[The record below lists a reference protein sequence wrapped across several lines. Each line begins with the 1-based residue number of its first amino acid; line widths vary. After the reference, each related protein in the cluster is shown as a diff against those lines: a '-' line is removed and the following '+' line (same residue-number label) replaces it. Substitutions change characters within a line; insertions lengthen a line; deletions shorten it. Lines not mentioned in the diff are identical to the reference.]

1 VKKTRVCV
9 IGAGLAGLAAAE
21 RLQGAGHEVVV
32 LEARDRVGGRVWSK
46 QLENGAWIERGA
58 EFIEL
63 DQTSI
68 QELAA
73 RLDVPLALTT
83 MSYSDR
89 EPRGGTPITRDEL
102 AEGVAALGRS
112 SRSLVRPNLSVR
124 EVLDDTPMT
133 HGAREAIASRLQ
145 ISFAFRVDALDS
157 ALLTHEAGSFSG
169 EQSLRCIGGNQQLA
183 IRLAEALEGTLHRET
198 PANGVEWSAT
208 GVRVQTP
215 TGEVPADACVVAV
228 PASVMHR
235 ISFAPALPDRKA
247 DALAG
252 VVYGQAAKLAV
263 PLRRPAPASAVLSV
277 PDLFWTWT
285 ATRGAAEA
293 DPVVGC
299 FAGSPAALERLGVDE
314 GPARWLARLVEL
326 RPDLALDQTGAV
338 LTTWHDDPW
347 AQAAYSSLTAGQPH
361 DDAALQE
368 PVGPLHFAGEHTAGD
383 CFGLMEGAIR
393 SGQRAAN
400 EIKQP
405 KR

>member
-1 VKKTRVCV
+1 MTARVCV

-21 RLQGAGHEVVV
+21 RLEATGHEVVL
-32 LEARDRVGGRVWSK
+32 LEARDRVGGRVWSEK
-46 QLENGAWIERGA
+46 LGNGAWIERGA

-89 EPRGGTPITRDEL
+89 EPRGGTPVTRDEL
-102 AEGVAALGRS
+102 AYGVAALGRS
-112 SRSLVRPNLSVR
+112 TRSLVGPNRTVR
-124 EVLDDTPMT
+124 EVLDETRMT
-133 HGAREAIASRLQ
+133 EGAREAIASRLQ
-145 ISFAFRVDALDS
+145 ISFAFPVDALDS
-157 ALLTHEAGSFSG
+157 RLLTHEAGSFSG
-169 EQSLRCIGGNQQLA
+169 EQSLRSIGGNQQLA
-183 IRLAEALEGTLHRET
+183 IRLAEALEGRVHLGTA
-198 PANGVEWSAT
+198 ANGVEWSEA

-215 TGEVPADACVVAV
+215 TGEVPADACIVAV
-228 PASVMHR
+228 PASVMRR
-235 ISFAPALPDRKA
+235 ISFSPPLPARK
-247 DALAG
+247 DSALAG

-277 PDLFWTWT
+277 PDLYWTWT

-299 FAGSPAALERLGVDE
+299 FAGSPAALEQLGVDE
-314 GPARWLARLVEL
+314 GPARWLARLLEL
-326 RPDLALDQTGAV
+326 RPDLDLDETGAV

-347 AQAAYSSLTAGQPH
+347 AQAAYSSLAAGRPH
-361 DDAALQE
+361 DDSALQE

-383 CFGLMEGAIR
+383 WFGLMEGAIR
-393 SGQRAAN
+393 SGQRVAD

-405 KR
+405 KP